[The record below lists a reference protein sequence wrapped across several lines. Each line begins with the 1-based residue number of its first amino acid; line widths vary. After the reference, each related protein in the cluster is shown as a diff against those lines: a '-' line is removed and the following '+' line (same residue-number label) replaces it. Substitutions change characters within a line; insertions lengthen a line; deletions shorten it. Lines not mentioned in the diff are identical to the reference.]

1 MKIPPVYQITPEI
14 LELIAQ
20 IEANR
25 IFFNSI
31 SLPSQVKEKIQRIS
45 LLKSSLYSARIEGNP
60 LTLKNLDTTN
70 EKDKKLEVFNILSAI
85 KFIERQKIEDKIT
98 KKDILD
104 LHKLVMK
111 DLYQSAGY
119 FRKEM
124 GAIFNQAGAVIYVSP
139 PPQDIPELID
149 ALISYISFDGE
160 KFPIITAFIAHLVF
174 EKIHPFIDGNG
185 RVGRLLISLI
195 LLRKNWRFSLNIA
208 LEEYLDEHKEDYYYC
223 LDVGLRQTEDYLL
236 FMLRAFW
243 QQTEAVKQQVA
254 VESEKKEA
262 IILPP
267 RQEEIY
273 SIIKEHKIVSFDII
287 RRRFLKIPERTL
299 RYDLKKLQDKTLV
312 KKIGAT
318 KGSFYTLEI

>member
-1 MKIPPVYQITPEI
+1 MRIPPDYKITPEV
-14 LELIAQ
+14 LKLIAQ

-31 SLPSQVKEKIQRIS
+31 SVPSQVKEKIQRIS
-45 LLKSSLYSARIEGNP
+45 LLKSSLYSAKIEGNP

-85 KFIERQKIEDKIT
+85 KFIERQKIENKIT
-98 KKDILD
+98 KKDISG

-111 DLYQSAGY
+111 DLYDPAGY

-124 GAIFNQAGAVIYVSP
+124 GAIFNQVGTAIYVSP
-139 PPQDIPELID
+139 PPQDIPELIEQ
-149 ALISYISFDGE
+149 LVSYINSDSE
-160 KFPIITAFIAHLVF
+160 KFPIITAFISHLIF

-236 FMLRAFW
+236 FMLGAFR
-243 QQTEAVKQQVA
+243 QQTEAIKQQVLA
-254 VESEKKEA
+254 ESGKKDT
-262 IILPP
+262 IVLPP

-287 RRRFLKIPERTL
+287 RRRFLKVPERTL
-299 RYDLKKLQDKTLV
+299 RYDLKKLQDKNLV
-312 KKIGAT
+312 KKIGST
-318 KGSFYTLEI
+318 KGSFYTS